1 MKFRF
6 ALSMSLLIVS
16 AGAPVTRAQE
26 GQTPST
32 QEVVKLEDLLAEAER
47 VHPSTKVEAEI
58 SDPQNAPNG
67 APGLNDLIQEVLK
80 KNPSIQTA
88 LRQVDAV
95 RQRVPQ
101 VKTLP
106 DTNTTSGTS
115 WQSPAR
121 RRHWPTKTRGVLK
134 IDEQG
139 LEFRSGEA
147 PVLKFSFLDVHTFFV
162 APHRLVIETY
172 ENRKHHMP
180 GGKRYRFDLDQAV
193 APEVAA
199 GLARE
204 VQRPSQNAV
213 PDPASP
219 SAENIPARHRTRTGG
234 TNGTLRIRDGGID
247 YVTSVPGDSRS
258 WRWAD
263 LQTLSEPDP
272 YHLFVFGYRDS
283 YTFDLKEPISRA
295 LFNRMTDEI
304 ESHNASEQERRPEIQ
319 TSDLERNGREV
330 GDE

>member
-1 MKFRF
+1 M
-6 ALSMSLLIVS
+6 SMSLLIVS

-26 GQTPST
+26 GQSPSK
-32 QEVVKLEDLLAEAER
+32 QEAVKLADSLAEAQR
-47 VHPSTKVEAEI
+47 LHPSTKVEAEI
-58 SDPQNAPNG
+58 SDPQNAPDG
-67 APGLNDLIQEVLK
+67 APGLNDLIQEALE
-80 KNPSIQTA
+80 KNPSRQTA

-106 DTNTTSGTS
+106 DTAVTSAIN

-121 RRHWPTKTRGVLK
+121 LRHWPTKTRGVLK
-134 IDEQG
+134 INEQG
-139 LEFRSGEA
+139 LEFWSGETA
-147 PVLKFSFLDVHTFFV
+147 VVKLSFLDVHTFFV

-172 ENRKHHMP
+172 KNRKHHVP
-180 GGKRYRFDLDQAV
+180 GQQRYGFDLDQAV
-193 APEVAA
+193 PPEVAA

-213 PDPASP
+213 PDPALL
-219 SAENIPARHRTRTGG
+219 SAENIPARHRTRTRG

-247 YVTSVPGDSRS
+247 YVTSVSGDSRS

-272 YHLFVFGYRDS
+272 YHLFVFGYRDT
-283 YTFDLKEPISRA
+283 YTFDLKEPIARA

-304 ESHNASEQERRPEIQ
+304 ESHNVSEHEPRPEIR
-319 TSDLERNGREV
+319 TPWLGAKWTGGWR
-330 GDE
+330 

>member
-1 MKFRF
+1 
-6 ALSMSLLIVS
+6 MSLLIVS

-26 GQTPST
+26 GQTPSK
-32 QEVVKLEDLLAEAER
+32 QEAVKLADLLADTER
-47 VHPSTKVEAEI
+47 LLPSTKIEAEF
-58 SDPQNAPNG
+58 SYPQNAPKGEQELDNH
-67 APGLNDLIQEVLK
+67 IQEVD
-80 KNPSIQTA
+80 T
-88 LRQVDAV
+88 LRP
-95 RQRVPQ
+95 RVPQ

-106 DTNTTSGTS
+106 DTTVTSGIN

-121 RRHWPTKTRGVLK
+121 LRHWPTKTRGVLK

-147 PVLKFSFLDVHTFFV
+147 PVLKLSFLDVYTFFV
-162 APHRLVIETY
+162 APHRFVIETY
-172 ENRKHHMP
+172 KNRKHHVP
-180 GGKRYRFDLDQAV
+180 GQQRYGFDLDQAV
-193 APEVAA
+193 PPEVAA

-204 VQRPSQNAV
+204 IQRPSQNAV

-219 SAENIPARHRTRTGG
+219 SAENIPVRHRTRTGG
-234 TNGTLRIRDGGID
+234 TNGTLRIRGGGID
-247 YVTSVPGDSRS
+247 YVTSIPGDSRS

-272 YHLFVFGYRDS
+272 YHLFVFGYRDT

-304 ESHNASEQERRPEIQ
+304 ESHNASEHEPRTEIQ
-319 TSDLERNGREV
+319 TPGSARNGREV